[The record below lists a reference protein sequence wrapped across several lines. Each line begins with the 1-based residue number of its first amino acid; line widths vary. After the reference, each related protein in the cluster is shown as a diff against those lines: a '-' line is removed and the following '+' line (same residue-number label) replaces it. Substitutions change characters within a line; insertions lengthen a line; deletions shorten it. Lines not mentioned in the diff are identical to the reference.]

1 MKYNWILVLA
11 RIRGMDKEILFINE
25 FQQSV
30 YPTLDKKYNVHIES
44 YLRTN
49 FHFDHW
55 FKLFIVA
62 WGIFSWKSKT

>member
-30 YPTLDKKYNVHIES
+30 
-44 YLRTN
+44 LRLIRNTM
-49 FHFDHW
+49 
-55 FKLFIVA
+55 FILKV
-62 WGIFSWKSKT
+62 T